1 MKPVDPDKRAIRHAF
16 GKAAASYDSVAA
28 VQARIVT
35 QLLEYCPPT
44 AAGTILDAGCGTGRG
59 AEGLAALY
67 PGSTI
72 LGLDAALG
80 MCQAMH
86 SAKVMC
92 ADIEALPLR
101 ADSLNLYWSSL
112 AWQWTE
118 PRIAARE
125 SFRVLRQGGEFR
137 VATLGPRTMFELR
150 EVFGGID
157 DHPHVRSFDPPEY
170 CEEAL
175 QLAGFTDIRVAGSCE
190 CGYFPDLATLMRSI
204 RRLGAHV
211 LDKRRPTLMGRQA
224 WMQLSAAY
232 ENFRT
237 CEGLPVSHD
246 VIYLCAR
253 KE

>member
-1 MKPVDPDKRAIRHAF
+1 MKPSEPDKRAIRHAF
-16 GKAAASYDSVAA
+16 GMAAASYDSVAA

-35 QLLEYCPPT
+35 QLLTYCPST
-44 AAGTILDAGCGTGRG
+44 VAGTILDAGCGTGRG
-59 AEGLAALY
+59 TEGLSTLY
-67 PGSTI
+67 PENPV

-80 MCQAMH
+80 MCQTMRG
-86 SAKVMC
+86 AKVLC

-101 ADSLNLYWSSL
+101 SDSLALYWSSL
-112 AWQWTE
+112 AWQWTDL
-118 PRIAARE
+118 RIAARE
-125 SFRVLRQGGEFR
+125 SFRVLQQGGELR
-137 VATLGPRTMFELR
+137 VATLGPRTMYELR
-150 EVFGGID
+150 EVFAGVD
-157 DHPHVRSFDPPEY
+157 DHPHVRSFDPAEY

-175 QLAGFTDIRVAGSCE
+175 RLAGFTDVRVTSACE
-190 CGYFPDLATLMRSI
+190 RGFFPDLAILMRSI